1 MKAYTAYIQNIKLKA
16 FTALAL
22 KCLGVI
28 FVFLSPYFA
37 YELRTMLYFSG
48 LGIIFIAFLV
58 LCNAVALVQDYTNSK
73 TVLENLI
80 ISEFFSLIIVAFI
93 PLLSENKNEYF
104 VLIIAFLALIG
115 VIVYNYLYFK
125 ELARTTKQPLFVFVF
140 WCGLSIVLL
149 PIALVLY
156 FLAWAKF
163 KEFGTQ
169 GVINK
174 NMIGENRTQREK
186 ETLLLSVFIL
196 TIALSCTIIWLF
208 V

>member
-1 MKAYTAYIQNIKLKA
+1 MKAYTAYIRNIKLKA

-22 KCLGVI
+22 KCLGVV

-37 YELRTMLYFSG
+37 YELRVMLYFGG
-48 LGIIFIAFLV
+48 LGIIFISFLV

-93 PLLSENKNEYF
+93 PLLSERKDEYF
-104 VLIIAFLALIG
+104 IDIIAFLALLG

-125 ELARTTKQPLFVFVF
+125 ELAKTTKQPLFVFVF
-140 WCGLSIVLL
+140 WCGVSIILL
-149 PIALVLY
+149 PLALVLY

-163 KEFGTQ
+163 KEFGVQ

-174 NMIGENRTQREK
+174 NMIGKNRTQREK
-186 ETLLLSVFIL
+186 ETLFLSVFIL
-196 TIALSCTIIWLF
+196 VIALSCTAIWLF

>member
-16 FTALAL
+16 FTALTL

-115 VIVYNYLYFK
+115 IIVYNYLYFK

-163 KEFGTQ
+163 KEFGAQ